1 MVMSPHEPPQA
12 FVDNYM
18 RLLTENDVLE
28 FQKVLEM
35 KVGSKIQNTK
45 FWDMFFTIEDVLL
58 LC

>member
-35 KVGSKIQNTK
+35 KVG
-45 FWDMFFTIEDVLL
+45 
-58 LC
+58 